1 MSLDHPAL
9 VKSLRKAYSAE
20 KAASL
25 ACIGHAGSLKDP
37 AEVSA
42 VKWTR
47 AKLSK
52 CSSTT
57 R

>member
-1 MSLDHPAL
+1 MSLDHPAQ

-25 ACIGHAGSLKDP
+25 AYIGHAGSLKGP

-42 VKWTR
+42 IKWTR